1 MIGKIK
7 ELLKS
12 KMGSNRYNHS
22 LCVSKEAKSL
32 ATRYKRDTDKA
43 ELAGLLH
50 DITKEFTEEEHMR
63 LFEKHG
69 VKLNKIEL
77 KTKKLW
83 HAISAPLYI
92 KDELNILDG
101 EILSA
106 IRYHTT
112 GRENMGYLE
121 KIIFL
126 ADFISEDRFFE
137 FSGVKLARDIAYK
150 NLDEGVLHELSYSI
164 TVLISKESPVS
175 LESVKAYNYYLL
187 KLRKE
192 SKK

>member
-1 MIGKIK
+1 MLEKIK
-7 ELLKS
+7 KLLRS
-12 KMGSNRYNHS
+12 KVGSKRYNHS
-22 LCVSKEAKSL
+22 LCVAKEAKSL
-32 ATRYKRDTDKA
+32 ANHYKRDASKA

-50 DITKEFTEEEHMR
+50 DITKEFTEEEHME
-63 LFEKHG
+63 LFKRHN
-69 VKLNKIEL
+69 VNLNKIEL

-92 KDELNILDG
+92 KDELNILDKD
-101 EILSA
+101 ILNA

-126 ADFISEDRFFE
+126 ADFISEDRFLE

-175 LESVKAYNYYLL
+175 LESVKAYNYYLIN
-187 KLRKE
+187 LREDSGK
-192 SKK
+192 

>member
-1 MIGKIK
+1 M
-7 ELLKS
+7 S
-12 KMGSNRYNHS
+12 SRRYKHS
-22 LCVSKEAKSL
+22 LCVAKEAKSL
-32 ATRYKRDTDKA
+32 AAHYGKDADKA

-50 DITKEFTEEEHMR
+50 DITKEFTEEEHKE
-63 LFEKHG
+63 LFKRHN
-69 VKLNKIEL
+69 VILNKIEL

-92 KDELNILDG
+92 KDELNIQD
-101 EILSA
+101 EDILNA
-106 IRYHTT
+106 VRYHTT
-112 GRENMGYLE
+112 GRRNMGYLE

-150 NLDEGVLHELSYSI
+150 NLDEGVLHELSYSM

-175 LESVKAYNYYLL
+175 LESVKAYNYYLIN
-187 KLRKE
+187 LREDSGK
-192 SKK
+192 